1 MNRPTVPR
9 ARSPERL
16 RELFHRFARVE
27 AMELASPLYAEL
39 AYAVSESPELLALAA
54 YARPGQ
60 PPPNMLFGAVQ
71 YLLLRGAE
79 HPLAAHYPIVSGKAR
94 PMTPAAGDFLDFCRV
109 HAADV
114 AELLHTRLTQTNVVR
129 RCTCLVP
136 AFSIVAAEAGRPL
149 HLIDLG
155 ASAGLNLNFD
165 RYGVRYTRAGREV
178 LRWGDAAAVVQLE
191 AELRGDGLPRLE
203 PDIAVGDR
211 VGVDLDPVDALDP
224 DALLWLRALI
234 WPEHLER
241 HQRLVDAAEELRA
254 HPVRLLGGDA
264 AEALPGLLSETPE
277 DEALT
282 VYTTVALYQFP
293 RAARER
299 VEEALIDASRGRPI
313 WRVALEGVDAMELT
327 LTRYRDGSAAPT
339 ELLATA
345 SPHGW
350 WLEWAGS

>member
-1 MNRPTVPR
+1 M
-9 ARSPERL
+9 
-16 RELFHRFARVE
+16 E
-27 AMELASPLYAEL
+27 ATELASPLYAEL
-39 AYAVSESPELLALAA
+39 SYAVSGSPELLALAA
-54 YARPGQ
+54 RTRNRQ

-79 HPLAAHYPIVSGKAR
+79 HPLAAHYPIVSGKPR
-94 PMTPAAGDFLDFCRV
+94 PMAPAAEDFRDFCRT
-109 HAADV
+109 HADEV
-114 AELLHTRLTQTNVVR
+114 AEIVRTRRTQTNVVR

-136 AFSIVAAEAGRPL
+136 AFSVVSREAQGRPL

-178 LRWGDAAAVVQLE
+178 LRWGDAGAVVQLE
-191 AELRGDGLPRLE
+191 AELRGDGLPALE
-203 PDIAVGDR
+203 QHIPVGGR
-211 VGVDLDPVDALDP
+211 VGVDLDPIDALDP
-224 DALLWLRALI
+224 EALLWLRALI
-234 WPEHLER
+234 WPEHIER

-264 AEALPGLLSETPE
+264 VEALPDLLAAAPG

-299 VEEALIDASRGRPI
+299 MERTLVEAGRSRPV
-313 WRVALEGVDAMELT
+313 WRVALEGMDTMELT
-327 LTRYRDGSAAPT
+327 LTRYRDGSAAHT

-350 WLEWAGS
+350 WLEWVGS

>member
-1 MNRPTVPR
+1 
-9 ARSPERL
+9 
-16 RELFHRFARVE
+16 
-27 AMELASPLYAEL
+27 MELASPLYAEL
-39 AYAVSESPELLALAA
+39 AYAVSEDPELLALAA
-54 YARPGQ
+54 HARRRQ

-79 HPLAAHYPIVSGKAR
+79 HPLAAHYPIVSGKPR
-94 PMTPAAGDFLDFCRV
+94 PMAPAAPAFRDFCRT
-109 HAADV
+109 HAAEV
-114 AELLHTRLTQTNVVR
+114 AELVRTRRTQTNVVR

-136 AFSIVAAEAGRPL
+136 ALSIVSREARGRPL

-178 LRWGDAAAVVQLE
+178 LGWGDAGAVVQLE
-191 AELRGDGLPRLE
+191 AELRGNALPGLE
-203 PDIAVGDR
+203 PEIAVGAR
-211 VGVDLDPVDALDP
+211 IGVELDPVDALDP
-224 DALLWLRALI
+224 EALLWLRALI

-241 HQRLVDAAEELRA
+241 HQRLVDAAEELRV
-254 HPVRLLGGDA
+254 HPVRLLEGDA
-264 AEALPGLLSETPE
+264 AEVLPHLLAAAPD

-293 RAARER
+293 RATRDGL
-299 VEEALIDASRGRPI
+299 EATLLDASRRRPV
-313 WRVALEGVDAMELT
+313 WRVALEGLDTMELT

-350 WLEWAGS
+350 WLEWAGP

>member
-1 MNRPTVPR
+1 
-9 ARSPERL
+9 
-16 RELFHRFARVE
+16 
-27 AMELASPLYAEL
+27 MELASPLYAEL
-39 AYAVSESPELLALAA
+39 AYAVSEDPELLALAA
-54 YARPGQ
+54 HARRRQ

-79 HPLAAHYPIVSGKAR
+79 HPLAAHYPIVSGKPR
-94 PMTPAAGDFLDFCRV
+94 PMAPAAPAFRDFCRV
-109 HAADV
+109 HAAEV
-114 AELLHTRLTQTNVVR
+114 AELVRTRRTQTNVVR

-136 AFSIVAAEAGRPL
+136 ALSIVSREARGRPL

-178 LRWGDAAAVVQLE
+178 LGWGDAGAVVQLE
-191 AELRGDGLPRLE
+191 AELRGNALPGLE
-203 PDIAVGDR
+203 PEIAVGAR
-211 VGVDLDPVDALDP
+211 IGVELDPVDALDP
-224 DALLWLRALI
+224 EALLWLRALI

-241 HQRLVDAAEELRA
+241 HQRLVDAAEELRV
-254 HPVRLLGGDA
+254 HPVRLLEGNA
-264 AEALPGLLSETPE
+264 AEVLPHLLAAAPD

-293 RAARER
+293 RATRDR
-299 VEEALIDASRGRPI
+299 LEATLLDASRRRPV
-313 WRVALEGVDAMELT
+313 WRVALEGLDTMELT

-350 WLEWAGS
+350 WLEWAGP

>member
-1 MNRPTVPR
+1 MSR

-54 YARPGQ
+54 HARPGQ

-71 YLLLRGAE
+71 YLLLRGAA
-79 HPLAAHYPIVSGKAR
+79 HPLAAHYPIVSGETR

-149 HLIDLG
+149 HLVDLG

-264 AEALPGLLSETPE
+264 AEALPGLLSDAPGGRSP
-277 DEALT
+277 DRVHDGGPLPVPACG
-282 VYTTVALYQFP
+282 
-293 RAARER
+293 ARTR
-299 VEEALIDASRGRPI
+299 GGGPDRRQPGPPHLAGGARRRGRDGTHPDPLPRRLGGAHGTAGNDFSARLVA
-313 WRVALEGVDAMELT
+313 RVG
-327 LTRYRDGSAAPT
+327 G
-339 ELLATA
+339 LLN
-345 SPHGW
+345 P
-350 WLEWAGS
+350 

>member
-1 MNRPTVPR
+1 
-9 ARSPERL
+9 
-16 RELFHRFARVE
+16 
-27 AMELASPLYAEL
+27 MELASPLYAEL
-39 AYAVSESPELLALAA
+39 SYAVSETPELLALAA
-54 YARPGQ
+54 HTRRRQ

-71 YLLLRGAE
+71 YLLLRGVE
-79 HPLAAHYPIVSGKAR
+79 HPLAAHYPIVSGKPR
-94 PMTPAAGDFLDFCRV
+94 PMAPAARDFRDFCRA
-109 HAADV
+109 HADEV
-114 AELLHTRLTQTNVVR
+114 TEIVRTRRTQTNVVR

-136 AFSIVAAEAGRPL
+136 AFSVVSWEAHRRPL

-165 RYGVRYTRAGREV
+165 RYGVRYTRAGREI
-178 LRWGDAAAVVQLE
+178 LRWGDGGAVVQLE
-191 AELRGDGLPRLE
+191 AELRGESLPALE
-203 PDIAVGDR
+203 QHIAVGGR

-224 DALLWLRALI
+224 ESLLWLRALI
-234 WPEHLER
+234 WPEHVER

-254 HPVRLLGGDA
+254 HPVRLLEGDA
-264 AEALPGLLSETPE
+264 VETLPQLLEEAPE

-282 VYTTVALYQFP
+282 AYTTVALYQFP

-299 VEEALIDASRGRPI
+299 MERILIDASRSRPV
-313 WRVALEGVDAMELT
+313 WRVALEGVHATELT

-350 WLEWAGS
+350 WLEWVGS